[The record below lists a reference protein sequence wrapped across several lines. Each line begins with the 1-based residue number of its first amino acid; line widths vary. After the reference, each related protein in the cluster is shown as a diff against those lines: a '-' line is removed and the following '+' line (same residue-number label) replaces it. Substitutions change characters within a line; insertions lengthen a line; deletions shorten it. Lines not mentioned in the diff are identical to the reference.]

1 MLTAILLSIA
11 ALSLIG
17 FITITI
23 LTYNFI
29 VSWFRKREK
38 IKNADKDNI
47 AFTIQEKM
55 QNKQYKTV
63 QGIFNKRTNEVV
75 NAQEIRSD
83 KVDKKME
90 ENHRGNKLVV
100 YE

>member
-11 ALSLIG
+11 ALSVIG
-17 FITITI
+17 FATVTI

-29 VSWFRKREK
+29 VNWFRKREK

-55 QNKQYKTV
+55 QNNQYKTV
-63 QGIFNKRTNEVV
+63 QGIFNKRNHEVV
-75 NAQEIRSD
+75 DAQEIRSK
-83 KVDKKME
+83 KVDEQIKR
-90 ENHRGNKLVV
+90 NHQGNELVV